1 MEFRPSRGPLEMGI
15 TLDGPCDGFI
25 QANHRLVAHVPFGL
39 LTAVV
44 VESPSEGDPHG
55 SEGGMNGNQGTQHQ
69 QNQGEEK
76 G

>member
-1 MEFRPSRGPLEMGI
+1 MEFSPSRGPVKMGV

-25 QANHRLVAHVPFGL
+25 QANHRLVTHVPFGSL
-39 LTAVV
+39 AAIIM
-44 VESPSEGDPHG
+44 EGPREGNPHG
-55 SEGGMNGNQGTQHQ
+55 SEGGVDGNKGTQQQ